1 MPQLDPTWYVSQLF
15 WLCICFF
22 TMLFIMGKIFAP
34 RIADILAQRQHKID
48 NYLVKAHQ
56 LKEQAEESLQ
66 KYHEALAQATADA
79 NEALEKTHKELDD
92 YMSKKQSDLAEKLNA
107 KIKEGEEQIIAS
119 KEQALKEVRGIA
131 EELALDVVKKMGIKQ
146 ISVQDLK
153 NSLKKVAND

>member
-79 NEALEKTHKELDD
+79 NETLEKTHKELDD